1 MSYSHTQ
8 IGYAIIIG
16 FIAAGAVLLIN
27 DPPSYLGLAILIVC
41 GLLFPTLTV
50 KVSDDQIKWYF
61 GPGFIK
67 KQINISDIRKTSLM
81 KTHWYYGYG
90 VRLVS
95 GGKLYTVSGSQA
107 VKLELKNGE
116 IFMLASDEAE
126 ALLKAIESQ
135 REQA

>member
-8 IGYAIIIG
+8 IGYASIVLIIG
-16 FIAAGAVLLIN
+16 VCVFVTSMN
-27 DPPSYLGLAILIVC
+27 SEFSYLGFAIAFAC
-41 GLLFPTLTV
+41 GIFLSTLTV
-50 KVSDDQIKWYF
+50 KVSDDQIQWYF

-67 KQINISDIRKTSLM
+67 KQISISDIRKTSLM

-135 REQA
+135 R